1 MSSAIAVALAEL
13 LDRLTIEEKREF
25 ARLIDWQEFQWLRM
39 TAAESARC
47 VGDPKVYVGTTPDG
61 LSLELPV
68 GKVPAFLSSL
78 PGLLAANAV
87 AIFVQ
92 DGDGSQEW
100 QCPADELAS
109 WLAVHSAAWR
119 DGSLMIEFGP
129 YTLVSGGG
137 GCLSLILIGQSG
149 SLRRAIAEQA
159 LTLCG
164 FRHTFTGERFSAIVW
179 EDRLEVSE

>member
-1 MSSAIAVALAEL
+1 MSSAIAVALTEL

-25 ARLIDWQEFQWLRM
+25 ARLIDWGEFQRLRLE
-39 TAAESARC
+39 AAEPARR

-68 GKVPAFLSSL
+68 EKVPAFLSYL
-78 PGLLAANAV
+78 PGILAANTV

-100 QCPADELAS
+100 QCPAEELAS
-109 WLAVHSAAWR
+109 WLEAHPTAWR

-129 YTLVSGGG
+129 HTLISGGG
-137 GCLSLILIGQSG
+137 GCLSLALTGNSI
-149 SLRRAIAEQA
+149 RRTIAEQ
-159 LTLCG
+159 TLAICG
-164 FRHTFTGERFSAIVW
+164 FRHTFVGEHFSAIVW
-179 EDRLEVSE
+179 EDRLEVHE

>member
-1 MSSAIAVALAEL
+1 MSSAIAVALTEL

-25 ARLIDWQEFQWLRM
+25 ARLIDWEEFQRLRVE
-39 TAAESARC
+39 AGSVRR

-78 PGLLAANAV
+78 PGILSANTV

-100 QCPADELAS
+100 QCPADELAG
-109 WLAVHSAAWR
+109 WLEAHSAAWR

-129 YTLVSGGG
+129 HTLVSGGG
-137 GCLSLILIGQSG
+137 GCLSLALTDSSI
-149 SLRRAIAEQA
+149 RRAIAEQA
-159 LTLCG
+159 LAVCG
-164 FRHTFTGERFSAIVW
+164 FRHTFVREHFSAIVW
-179 EDRLEVSE
+179 EDRLEVQE

>member
-1 MSSAIAVALAEL
+1 MSSAIAVALTEL

-25 ARLIDWQEFQWLRM
+25 ARLIDWEEFQRLRVE
-39 TAAESARC
+39 AASVRR
-47 VGDPKVYVGTTPDG
+47 VGDPKVYVRTTPDG

-78 PGLLAANAV
+78 PGILSANTV

-100 QCPADELAS
+100 QGPADELAS
-109 WLAVHSAAWR
+109 WLAAHSAAWR

-129 YTLVSGGG
+129 HTLVSGGG
-137 GCLSLILIGQSG
+137 GCLSLTLTGRAG
-149 SLRRAIAEQA
+149 SLRRTIAEQA
-159 LTLCG
+159 LALCG
-164 FRHTFTGERFSAIVW
+164 FRHTFVGEHFSAIVW
-179 EDRLEVSE
+179 EDRLEVQE